1 MDPPFFLLVLRPL
14 LREVRTTLNKNFG
27 RHVSVQHLSTFP
39 DVKTTVSR
47 STLPTLTGDHVANES
62 GNDTR
67 TEPRTCLYR

>member
-1 MDPPFFLLVLRPL
+1 MDPPFFLLVLGQL
-14 LREVRTTLNKNFG
+14 LPEVRTTLSKNHG
-27 RHVSVQHLSTFP
+27 GNVGVQHLSTFP
-39 DVKTTVSR
+39 DAKTTVSR